1 MIKVIDNASQEVR
14 FGLLETGATFK
25 SMGGNYYIKVSTIED
40 QMESYNAVDLS
51 DGEFECFNPSDF
63 VIPFNGELIIQ

>member
-1 MIKVIDNASQEVR
+1 MIKVIDNASQGVR

-25 SMGGNYYIKVSTIED
+25 YMDNYYIKVSIIQD

-51 DGEFECFNPSDF
+51 DGEFEYFNADEF
-63 VIPFNGELIIQ
+63 VRPFNCELIIL